1 MSDANARLARRWF
14 EEVWNQDKP
23 ETVTELLHPN
33 VVGQMEGRVVRSPE
47 EFLQA
52 RQELLTALPD
62 LRVEVQAVISEGD
75 EVAVRWAAKATG
87 PAGPVSFRGVSWLV
101 VENGLIV
108 KGWDSWNQGL
118 LMQQLGVPLDVT
130 AGTARLGTAKSA
142 NRD

>member
-14 EEVWNQDKP
+14 EEVWNQNKP

-52 RQELLTALPD
+52 REELLTALPD

-75 EVAVRWAAKATG
+75 EVAVRWAANATG
-87 PAGPVSFRGVSWLV
+87 PSGAVSFRGVSWV
-101 VENGLIV
+101 VFENGRIV
-108 KGWDSWNQGL
+108 KGWDAWNQGL
-118 LMQQLGVPLDVT
+118 LMQQLGVSVDAPSDLP
-130 AGTARLGTAKSA
+130 RLGRAKSA